1 MELETDAR
9 TVVADALARGVLINA
24 ATERVLRF
32 VPPLVIT
39 QPEVDKLID
48 LLGILFNQ
56 RPTAGKDSH
65 H

>member
-1 MELETDAR
+1 
-9 TVVADALARGVLINA
+9 
-24 ATERVLRF
+24 
-32 VPPLVIT
+32 LVIT